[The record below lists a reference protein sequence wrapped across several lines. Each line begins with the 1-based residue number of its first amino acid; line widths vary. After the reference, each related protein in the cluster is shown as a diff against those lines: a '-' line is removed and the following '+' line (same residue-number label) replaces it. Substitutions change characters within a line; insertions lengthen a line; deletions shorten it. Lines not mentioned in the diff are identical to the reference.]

1 MVKFKLGDIVKYK
14 LLGENCYYVITDIAN
29 YTQEDDEHPEIE
41 CEIALIYPI
50 SNLQTIETIGQDELE
65 MVAEFKS
72 RDYILLMDYIQKERE
87 RKGRLPSRVEPVIR
101 DGEKEIRKILE
112 DNGAEIQTELFVG
125 KMNTHLE
132 LLLNAINEKD
142 KKEIKFH
149 KEKLEEIRKKL
160 MELEYFQLE
169 QRRNG
174 VSIRIK

>member
-1 MVKFKLGDIVKYK
+1 MAKFKLGDIVKYK
-14 LLGENCYYVITDIAN
+14 LLGENHYYVITDIAD

-50 SNLQTIETIGQDELE
+50 YHSQTIETISQDELE

-72 RDYILLMDYIQKERE
+72 RDYDLLIDYIEKERE
-87 RKGRLPSRVEPVIR
+87 RKKYSPNRVEPVKR

-112 DNGAEIQTELFVG
+112 DNGAEIQTELFIG

-132 LLLNAINEKD
+132 LLLNAINEKN

-149 KEKLEEIRKKL
+149 KEQLEEIRKKL

-169 QRRNG
+169 QRRSG